1 MLNGRWTGPMQTLDL
16 QPRIRELREHLG
28 MTQQEL
34 AKKAG
39 LSRKTIWSLETG
51 NTLPNLAVLLA
62 IAVILGVTW
71 AALYEVKG
79 ENHDE

>member
-1 MLNGRWTGPMQTLDL
+1 MQTFDV
-16 QPRIRELREHLG
+16 QPKIRELREHLG

-34 AKKAG
+34 AQKAG

-51 NTLPNLAVLLA
+51 NTLPNLAVLLSL
-62 IAVILGVTW
+62 AVILGVTW

-79 ENHDE
+79 GPIYEE